1 MWRKFRIL
9 ILLLILLF
17 VALNTYFDRVYSTDW
32 DIPLRVAIYPING
45 DGSAE
50 VEQFIARVG
59 ADRFQP
65 LEKFFENEAR
75 HYGVAM
81 ERPIRFKAAPQ
92 LRELPPALERGSN
105 VFGIMSWSLRMRY
118 WVWGTPALP
127 GAAPDIKLFV
137 VYHDPA
143 ISPTLAHS
151 VGMQKGLY
159 GVVNVFAEQ
168 SMTGSNDVITAHELL
183 HTLGAI
189 DKYDPRTSQP
199 LNPRRLRRAH
209 QTTAAAT
216 NARRSDGRPHCNFRG
231 GIDHSGVAAPGHR
244 RLAHR
249 GGNRL
254 VEAEIG
260 RAHV

>member
-199 LNPRRLRRAH
+199 LNPVGYAEPTKQPLLPQTHAEVMGGRIAISAAESIIPESLR
-209 QTTAAAT
+209 QVIVGSLTA
-216 NARRSDGRPHCNFRG
+216 
-231 GIDHSGVAAPGHR
+231 
-244 RLAHR
+244 
-249 GGNRL
+249 
-254 VEAEIG
+254 AEIG
-260 RAHV
+260 WSKQ